1 MATVKNPCRILIVD
15 DQEPM
20 RMLLAHYISEDLNA
34 EINLAGTCE
43 EAMHLA
49 NEKSYDVILLDLLM
63 PGIGGFEVLKFIR
76 KHSANKVTPVI
87 IVSILVKSLAGDGS
101 MAFDHAV
108 DLGVD
113 GFVSKPVSRSEL
125 LAAVRKRYREWRV
138 RGQRGRTADYLVR
151 HEGGEPDDG
160 RCRLFVQ
167 VGRMKRCTPAF

>member
-1 MATVKNPCRILIVD
+1 MATVENPSRVLIVD
-15 DQEPM
+15 DQESM
-20 RMLLAHYISEDLNA
+20 RVLLAHYISEDLHA

-49 NEKSYDVILLDLLM
+49 NEKNYDVILLDLLM

-76 KHSANKVTPVI
+76 TRSANKSTPVI

-101 MAFDHAV
+101 LAFDHAV

-125 LAAVRKRYREWRV
+125 LAAVK
-138 RGQRGRTADYLVR
+138 
-151 HEGGEPDDG
+151 
-160 RCRLFVQ
+160 VQ
-167 VGRMKRCTPAF
+167 LRAKA

>member
-1 MATVKNPCRILIVD
+1 MATAENPCRVLIVD

-20 RMLLAHYISEDLNA
+20 RVLLAHYISEDLPA
-34 EINLAGTCE
+34 EIDLAGTCE
-43 EAMHLA
+43 EAMRLA

-76 KHSANKVTPVI
+76 TRSVNKSTPVI

-125 LAAVRKRYREWRV
+125 LAAVK
-138 RGQRGRTADYLVR
+138 
-151 HEGGEPDDG
+151 
-160 RCRLFVQ
+160 VQ
-167 VGRMKRCTPAF
+167 LRAKA

>member
-1 MATVKNPCRILIVD
+1 MATVENPCRVLIVD

-20 RMLLAHYISEDLNA
+20 RVLLAHYISEDLPA
-34 EINLAGTCE
+34 EIDLAGTCE
-43 EAMHLA
+43 EAMRLA

-76 KHSANKVTPVI
+76 TRSANKSTPVI

-125 LAAVRKRYREWRV
+125 LAAVK
-138 RGQRGRTADYLVR
+138 
-151 HEGGEPDDG
+151 
-160 RCRLFVQ
+160 VQ
-167 VGRMKRCTPAF
+167 LRAKA

>member
-1 MATVKNPCRILIVD
+1 MATVENPCRIMIVD

-20 RMLLAHYISEDLNA
+20 RVLLAHYISEDLPA
-34 EINLAGTCE
+34 EIHLAGTCE
-43 EAMHLA
+43 EAMRLA

-76 KHSANKVTPVI
+76 TRSVNKSTPVI

-125 LAAVRKRYREWRV
+125 LAAVK
-138 RGQRGRTADYLVR
+138 
-151 HEGGEPDDG
+151 
-160 RCRLFVQ
+160 VQ
-167 VGRMKRCTPAF
+167 LRAKA

>member
-1 MATVKNPCRILIVD
+1 MAPVENPCRVLIVD

-20 RMLLAHYISEDLNA
+20 RVLLAHYISEDLPA

-63 PGIGGFEVLKFIR
+63 PGVGGFEVLKFIR
-76 KHSANKVTPVI
+76 TRSVNKSTPVI

-125 LAAVRKRYREWRV
+125 LAAVK
-138 RGQRGRTADYLVR
+138 
-151 HEGGEPDDG
+151 
-160 RCRLFVQ
+160 VQ
-167 VGRMKRCTPAF
+167 LRAKA

>member
-1 MATVKNPCRILIVD
+1 MATVENPSRILIVD

-20 RMLLAHYISEDLNA
+20 RVLLAHFVSDELHA

-43 EAMHLA
+43 EAMRLA
-49 NEKSYDVILLDLLM
+49 NERNYDLILLDLLM

-76 KHSANKVTPVI
+76 THSVNKTTPVI

-108 DLGVD
+108 ELGVD

-125 LAAVRKRYREWRV
+125 LAAVK
-138 RGQRGRTADYLVR
+138 
-151 HEGGEPDDG
+151 
-160 RCRLFVQ
+160 VQ
-167 VGRMKRCTPAF
+167 LRAKA

>member
-138 RGQRGRTADYLVR
+138 RGQRGRTS
-151 HEGGEPDDG
+151 
-160 RCRLFVQ
+160 
-167 VGRMKRCTPAF
+167 

>member
-1 MATVKNPCRILIVD
+1 MATLENPCRVLIVD

-20 RMLLAHYISEDLNA
+20 RMLLAHFISEDLQA

-43 EAMHLA
+43 EAMRLA
-49 NEKSYDVILLDLLM
+49 NEKNYDLILLDLLM

-76 KHSANKVTPVI
+76 TRSANKTTPVI

-113 GFVSKPVSRSEL
+113 GFVSKPINRSEL
-125 LAAVRKRYREWRV
+125 LAAVK
-138 RGQRGRTADYLVR
+138 
-151 HEGGEPDDG
+151 
-160 RCRLFVQ
+160 VQ
-167 VGRMKRCTPAF
+167 LRAKA

>member
-1 MATVKNPCRILIVD
+1 MATVENPCRVLIVD

-20 RMLLAHYISEDLNA
+20 RVLLAHYISEDLQA

-43 EAMHLA
+43 EAMRLA
-49 NEKSYDVILLDLLM
+49 DEKRYDVILLDLLM

-76 KHSANKVTPVI
+76 TRSANKSTPVI

-125 LAAVRKRYREWRV
+125 LAAVK
-138 RGQRGRTADYLVR
+138 
-151 HEGGEPDDG
+151 
-160 RCRLFVQ
+160 VQ
-167 VGRMKRCTPAF
+167 LRAKA

>member
-1 MATVKNPCRILIVD
+1 MATVENPCRVLIVD

-20 RMLLAHYISEDLNA
+20 RVLLAHFISEDLPA
-34 EINLAGTCE
+34 EIDLAGTCE
-43 EAMHLA
+43 EAMRLA
-49 NEKSYDVILLDLLM
+49 NEKRYDVILLDLLM

-76 KHSANKVTPVI
+76 TRSANKSTPVI

-125 LAAVRKRYREWRV
+125 LAAVK
-138 RGQRGRTADYLVR
+138 
-151 HEGGEPDDG
+151 
-160 RCRLFVQ
+160 VQ
-167 VGRMKRCTPAF
+167 LRAKA

>member
-1 MATVKNPCRILIVD
+1 MATLENPCRVLIVD

-20 RMLLAHYISEDLNA
+20 RMLLANYISEDLQA

-43 EAMHLA
+43 EAMRLA
-49 NEKSYDVILLDLLM
+49 NEKNYDVILLDLLM

-76 KHSANKVTPVI
+76 TRSVNKSTPVI

-125 LAAVRKRYREWRV
+125 LAAVK
-138 RGQRGRTADYLVR
+138 
-151 HEGGEPDDG
+151 
-160 RCRLFVQ
+160 VQ
-167 VGRMKRCTPAF
+167 LRAKA

>member
-1 MATVKNPCRILIVD
+1 MATVENPCCVLIVD

-20 RMLLAHYISEDLNA
+20 RVLLAHYISEDLPA
-34 EINLAGTCE
+34 EIDLAGTCE
-43 EAMHLA
+43 EAMRLA
-49 NEKSYDVILLDLLM
+49 NEKRYDVILLDLLM

-76 KHSANKVTPVI
+76 TRSANKSTPVI

-125 LAAVRKRYREWRV
+125 LAAVK
-138 RGQRGRTADYLVR
+138 
-151 HEGGEPDDG
+151 
-160 RCRLFVQ
+160 VQ
-167 VGRMKRCTPAF
+167 LRAKA